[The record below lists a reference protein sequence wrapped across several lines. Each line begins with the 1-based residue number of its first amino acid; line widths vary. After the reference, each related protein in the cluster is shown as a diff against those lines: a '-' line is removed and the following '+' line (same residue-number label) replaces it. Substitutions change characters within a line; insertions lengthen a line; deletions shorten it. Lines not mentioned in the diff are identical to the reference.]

1 LFVEGERW
9 LAAAEEEEEEEEE
22 RGIWRQVERYWTK
35 CQ

>member
-9 LAAAEEEEEEEEE
+9 LAEEEEEEEE